1 MSGLLSQVLRL
12 NHRTY
17 DLWLCD
23 VVTLKHEHFMY
34 QNNRIRQMSVLFKTA
49 LLCYE
54 QQQLTAATAY
64 YHHYYYTV
72 IFSDGRKATKW
83 MATNFRLS

>member
-17 DLWLCD
+17 DLWLYD
-23 VVTLKHEHFMY
+23 VVTLKHEHLMY

-54 QQQLTAATAY
+54 QQPLTAATAIIII
-64 YHHYYYTV
+64 TT
-72 IFSDGRKATKW
+72 IQLFSVMGKRQQNGWLLT
-83 MATNFRLS
+83 FV